1 MGPAA
6 SQLENPQGLTPPSP
20 HTHFVL
26 LTSLIGGKVGTSP
39 NTEHLSG
46 KEFLLQALWTET
58 SSSPM
63 STREARAL
71 DEDVPREERALGMQS
86 SPHQQSCPS
95 EGAKIHKGE
104 VFRIRTL
111 ELYYWV

>member
-6 SQLENPQGLTPPSP
+6 SQLENPQGLTPAPA
-20 HTHFVL
+20 THFVL

-46 KEFLLQALWTET
+46 KEFLLQALWTKT
-58 SSSPM
+58 CSSPV

-71 DEDVPREERALGMQS
+71 DEDIPREERALGMQS
-86 SPHQQSCPS
+86 SPHQQSWPS
-95 EGAKIHKGE
+95 GE
-104 VFRIRTL
+104 QRSIKERFL
-111 ELYYWV
+111 E

>member
-1 MGPAA
+1 
-6 SQLENPQGLTPPSP
+6 
-20 HTHFVL
+20 
-26 LTSLIGGKVGTSP
+26 
-39 NTEHLSG
+39 
-46 KEFLLQALWTET
+46 
-58 SSSPM
+58 M